1 MIETTKGRKFGGF
14 TNENWDLTDKWKKNI
29 NDFVFSLDL
38 NKKYKHNQSGDS
50 IIGCKS
56 NGPVFGNSRNSQVDI
71 SFDNNSLDVGISNNG
86 SFNTNK
92 ELNNGEEN
100 FETLELEVYQVIIN

>member
-1 MIETTKGRKFGGF
+1 ME
-14 TNENWDLTDKWKKNI
+14 KNI

-38 NKKYKHNQSGDS
+38 NKKYKHNQTGDS
-50 IIGCKS
+50 IIGCKK
-56 NGPVFGNSRNSQVDI
+56 NGPVFGNSRDDQVDI
-71 SFDNNSLDVGISNNG
+71 CFNYNSLDFGISNNG

-92 ELNNGEEN
+92 ELNNGEER